1 MPLMPTLCIAGL
13 RPKGDHKTMNKFYA
27 SVFLALTLLVAGY
40 MPVRADRGTAFSG
53 AASLNPGGARRMLIP
68 SVCRTRLS
76 ATCVLCSSAG
86 KSGILVG
93 IEVSSGAVGSYAVA
107 YDTGALPSVGLVG
120 PPAASG
126 AGALVS
132 RQKTCEYTLATV
144 DTNKGSCGYREFGD
158 GVPFTNGLVICG
170 SADVNTVVKFFENRL
185 P

>member
-1 MPLMPTLCIAGL
+1 
-13 RPKGDHKTMNKFYA
+13 MNKFYA

-107 YDTGALPSVGLVG
+107 YDTGALPSV
-120 PPAASG
+120 
-126 AGALVS
+126 
-132 RQKTCEYTLATV
+132 
-144 DTNKGSCGYREFGD
+144 
-158 GVPFTNGLVICG
+158 
-170 SADVNTVVKFFENRL
+170 
-185 P
+185 